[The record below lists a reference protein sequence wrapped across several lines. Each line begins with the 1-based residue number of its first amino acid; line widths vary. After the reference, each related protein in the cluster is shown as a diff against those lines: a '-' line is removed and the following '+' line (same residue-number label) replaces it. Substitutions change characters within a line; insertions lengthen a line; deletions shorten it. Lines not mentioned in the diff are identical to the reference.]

1 MNEKHRGKLS
11 AQSDSD
17 HIRELNL
24 LSPNKSKFIR
34 LLQHQFTEHH
44 LIINNRRFYVVDWDN
59 YPIVIFEYRDG
70 TQAMKLQDQ
79 DDGLPLFFVQ
89 SHSFE

>member
-1 MNEKHRGKLS
+1 LNEKHRGKLS
-11 AQSDSD
+11 AQS
-17 HIRELNL
+17 
-24 LSPNKSKFIR
+24 
-34 LLQHQFTEHH
+34 
-44 LIINNRRFYVVDWDN
+44 DWDN